1 MNYNQPHTAYFVIHT
16 SNDKGCLSIRPA
28 YISIGLPWSTRAVS
42 LKKTSRIR
50 MIKGPRN
57 DSAFWI
63 SVLLF
68 LVFLRHQASK
78 PRLDLIPMTQSSALL
93 LPPDLLENILVLVV
107 RSSLFPG
114 RTALDISHVCSLWRR
129 VALGCARLWGIIDTR
144 DRKISALFVSRTRR
158 STPLDVLVANP
169 YVVKPPSLFS
179 KHDVLRGR
187 PQVGLK
193 ENPLLSFETVLP
205 CLHNIRFLTLY
216 LSYQELR
223 SFSAVFPSGVPVQLA
238 SLTIITPPTWDAN
251 SSNSLEQTR
260 IAALVPPVFLKP
272 HVQPQE
278 CNEDDDD
285 AVPGTVANGTF
296 RSCRTS
302 APYLKSLT
310 LMDISLPWDQVS
322 TSLSSLTYFAIT
334 SPVVRPSLNQIHS
347 ILQHTPQLKR
357 LILDDVFEDT
367 VLDLDSVDSILASN
381 HGSGSGF
388 GNGKG
393 RDLSPVVLP
402 HLTSLTYNAPSL
414 QAHWQCLL
422 LSVCIVA
429 PILDNISFRT
439 PEMGHLYRPV
449 GEECRPL
456 TLPGGSISS
465 NTSYTCK
472 CRMFGPSQLLPN
484 FNVARETFLANLALS
499 IDHLMVSRDAYN
511 PIRGGKGRGYR
522 FYIHGAAKNIDVVEY
537 PSLIPFL
544 RAQSV
549 PFHDPRYFRKFERG
563 ILLSGYA
570 YACPQFANNIVSS
583 SLSSSQTQYSC
594 LNPMSELISGFS
606 SFAANLVNVRHLE
619 LATGGVEILIMK
631 LKAGMNVEEKES
643 FSPETRGGDDLVP
656 LGAVRHVTLW
666 GQLSSTGSE
675 SNVYWRGSDI
685 EKISQAKNS
694 QSGLLALPELLRLLG
709 TRLAESR
716 HQHQSSLSSENS
728 HDELLNRL
736 TLRHFRIEF
745 TPELNEAIE
754 NLLGCRYDIVRV
766 DLKKKCEEVVVRK
779 ADASSGESTSLSS
792 RLELI
797 DCA

>member
-1 MNYNQPHTAYFVIHT
+1 
-16 SNDKGCLSIRPA
+16 
-28 YISIGLPWSTRAVS
+28 
-42 LKKTSRIR
+42 
-50 MIKGPRN
+50 
-57 DSAFWI
+57 
-63 SVLLF
+63 
-68 LVFLRHQASK
+68 
-78 PRLDLIPMTQSSALL
+78 MTQSSASV

-114 RTALDISHVCSLWRR
+114 RTALDISHVCSLWRK

-144 DRKISALFVSRTRR
+144 NRKISSLFVSRTRR

-187 PQVGLK
+187 PQAGLK
-193 ENPLLSFETVLP
+193 ENPLLSFEAVLP

-260 IAALVPPVFLKP
+260 ITALVPPVFLKP
-272 HVQPQE
+272 HARRE
-278 CNEDDDD
+278 CDGND
-285 AVPGTVANGTF
+285 VPDPVGNGTGK
-296 RSCRTS
+296 SDSS
-302 APYLKSLT
+302 APFLRSLT
-310 LMDISLPWDQVS
+310 LMDISLPWDEVS
-322 TSLSSLTYFAIT
+322 TSLSSLTYLAIT
-334 SPVVRPSLNQIHS
+334 SPVLRPSLNQIHS
-347 ILQHTPQLKR
+347 ILRYTPLLKR

-367 VLDLDSVDSILASN
+367 ALDLDSLDSALASN
-381 HGSGSGF
+381 P
-388 GNGKG
+388 G
-393 RDLSPVVLP
+393 REAKHHRVLSPIFLP

-422 LSVCIVA
+422 LSGCIVA
-429 PILDNISFRT
+429 PLLDNISFRT

-456 TLPGGSISS
+456 TMTGSTS
-465 NTSYTCK
+465 NTTAQYHTCK
-472 CRMFGPSQLLPN
+472 CRMFDPSKLLPN
-484 FNVARETFLANLALS
+484 FNVARESFLANLAPS

-522 FYIHGAAKNIDVVEY
+522 FYIHGAAKNIDIVEY

-570 YACPQFANNIVSS
+570 YACPHFANEIVSS
-583 SLSSSQTQYSC
+583 SSSDEQNPSCKYSC

-631 LKAGMNVEEKES
+631 FKMGINDAVKELLS
-643 FSPETRGGDDLVP
+643 RERGQYCGIGNGIP

-666 GQLSSTGSE
+666 GQFSSTGSE

-685 EKISQAKNS
+685 EKVGKKNLASCVVFISS
-694 QSGLLALPELLRLLG
+694 
-709 TRLAESR
+709 
-716 HQHQSSLSSENS
+716 
-728 HDELLNRL
+728 
-736 TLRHFRIEF
+736 
-745 TPELNEAIE
+745 
-754 NLLGCRYDIVRV
+754 
-766 DLKKKCEEVVVRK
+766 
-779 ADASSGESTSLSS
+779 
-792 RLELI
+792 
-797 DCA
+797 